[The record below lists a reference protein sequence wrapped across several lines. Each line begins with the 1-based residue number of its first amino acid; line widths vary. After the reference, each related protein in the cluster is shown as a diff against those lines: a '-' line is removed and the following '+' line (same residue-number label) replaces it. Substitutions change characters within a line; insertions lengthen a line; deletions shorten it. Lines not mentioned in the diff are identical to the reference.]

1 MLNSKKL
8 EYQYVLLSLGQFES
22 TVDEFLDW
30 LESTNKQLETIII
43 NSAATP
49 PSEVPD
55 DVVSDV
61 HSDTF
66 QRDNLDALAAKL
78 RVFDD
83 LYSFEFAFFPK
94 HVPSMVF
101 LTFLIVTL

>member
-83 LYSFEFAFFPK
+83 LHSSMNSRSFPK
-94 HVPSMVF
+94 TCLPISVVSLLF
-101 LTFLIVTL
+101 LL